1 MNINVYK
8 SLIILLSC
16 LLIVNPSNTI
26 LAYSL
31 FSSNN
36 QNTAAIQI
44 NSIPEEAIIYVDG
57 EYIGTTPLL
66 IDIEPGE
73 HHIRVVLKE
82 SPLYYE
88 KKITILEN
96 EKAEIEVDFCSL
108 AYSKIEDKNNIE
120 GLKAYIEDF
129 PTCAQAEEA
138 KMVVCSLAFEEAENE
153 GTVES
158 YERFIEEYPD
168 CFELISKAENRIK
181 LMIGEQFLDK
191 SEEEWEESWQ
201 AYKASKRKARK
212 VGYSGLAIIAGAIG
226 LMYISE
232 KPEYEGYR
240 EDLQTV
246 AKMSFWI
253 GTGVSIVG
261 FLWSLAI
268 TKPADTDNLILKMD
282 SSPFSKDFTFCRL
295 QNKNIRIYLGYKMEF

>member
-1 MNINVYK
+1 MKAYK
-8 SLIILLSC
+8 SLIIILSC
-16 LLIVNPSNTI
+16 LLIVYPSNTI

-31 FSSNN
+31 FSFNN
-36 QNTAAIQI
+36 QNIAVIQI
-44 NSIPEEAIIYVDG
+44 NSIPEEAIIYMDG

-73 HHIRVVLKE
+73 HHIRLVLQG

-88 KKITILEN
+88 KKVTILEN

-120 GLKAYIEDF
+120 SLKAYIKDF
-129 PTCAQAEEA
+129 PTCTQAEEA
-138 KMVVCSLAFEEAENE
+138 KMVVCPLAFAEAENE

-158 YERFIEEYPD
+158 YERFIDEYPY
-168 CFELISKAENRIK
+168 CIEQITKAENRIK

-191 SEEEWEESWQ
+191 SEEEWGESWQ
-201 AYKASKRKARK
+201 KYKASKRRALK
-212 VGYSGLAIIAGAIG
+212 VGYSGLAIIAGAVG

-246 AKMSFWI
+246 AKISFWI
-253 GTGVSIVG
+253 GTSVSIVG

-268 TKPADTDNLILKMD
+268 TKPSNTDNIILKMD

-295 QNKNIRIYLGYKMEF
+295 ENKSIRIYLGYKMEF